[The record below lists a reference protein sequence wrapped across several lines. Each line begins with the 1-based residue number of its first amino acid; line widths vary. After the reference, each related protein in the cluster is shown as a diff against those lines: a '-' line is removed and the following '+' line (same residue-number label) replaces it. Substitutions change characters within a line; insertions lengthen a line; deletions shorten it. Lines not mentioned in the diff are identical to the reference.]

1 MLVEDDQGRN
11 TLHGDA
17 MTHIGVAISSVYG
30 TARDMKLAEQLWY
43 ILSPGNGSGACCCC
57 AGSLSRL
64 CLRLSV
70 SVSGGSVGK
79 LSVDEVPNLWCVLT
93 GQMRLV
99 GPRPEAPEV
108 LEYYTPEEMYKFACK
123 PGITGLAQVNG
134 RGLLNWGETLAWDLQ
149 YNRTRSVWLD
159 LKIIAITLKHVIT
172 RYGAF

>member
-17 MTHIGVAISSVYG
+17 MTHIGVAISSVYR

-43 ILSPGNGSGACCCC
+43 ILSPGKGSGACCCC
-57 AGSLSRL
+57 AGWLSGL

-70 SVSGGSVGK
+70 SVSGGSVSK
-79 LSVDEVPNLWCVLT
+79 LSVDELQNLWCVLT
-93 GQMRLV
+93 GQIRLV

-108 LEYYTPEEMYKFACK
+108 LQYYTPDEMYEFACK

-134 RGLLNWGETLAWDLQ
+134 CGLLNCDETLASDLQ
-149 YNRTRSVWLD
+149 YVRTRSVSLN
-159 LKIIAITLKHVIT
+159 LKVIAITLKHVT
-172 RYGAF
+172 RHGAF